1 MRLFVA
7 LDLPGPVLDAL
18 VRFQGELTAT
28 GADLKQVER
37 ENLHFTVKFLGEVT
51 EAATSEAKSRLAAV
65 SLQGAEVELKG
76 VGAFPD
82 RLRPRVVWAGVSKA
96 DSLLVEPVAK
106 EVSAALEG
114 LGENDTRPFHAHV
127 TLARVRSPKNAGD
140 LSALIG
146 KCSNVSFG
154 RLKLTELKLKSSR
167 LTPAGP
173 VYSDIGVY
181 PLR

>member
-18 VRFQGELTAT
+18 VRFQRELTAT
-28 GADLKQVER
+28 GADIKQVER
-37 ENLHFTVKFLGEVT
+37 ENLHFTVKFLGEVA
-51 EAATSEAKSRLAAV
+51 EAAAAEAKSRLAALP
-65 SLQGAEVELKG
+65 LQGAEVELRG

-82 RLRPRVVWAGVSKA
+82 RLRPRVVWAGVSRA
-96 DSLLVEPVAK
+96 HSLLIEPIAK

-114 LGENDTRPFHAHV
+114 IGESDTRPFQAHV
-127 TLARVRSPKNAGD
+127 TLARVRSPKNARG

-146 KCSNVSFG
+146 EASEVSFG
-154 RLKLTELKLKSSR
+154 PVKLTELKLKSSR

-181 PLR
+181 RLR